1 MPAKLRADQIATP
14 AGAFFNSPA
23 AAPFGAALRQPNR
36 FFLGVG
42 HAHGGQTD
50 GNVTGG
56 SWLQSFASPNAQADF
71 TKVVG
76 WDYFEDLARLA
87 SVSDFGIAISGVS
100 RTNGAD
106 AIGVNGAV
114 VASSIGGN
122 AWGGYYDGARVVTG
136 SGSVTG
142 IEINSAQVAE
152 PSPGNAGWTEFF
164 HMGKTP
170 VKPPV
175 VGQVV
180 TLGLAAGSDALV
192 FGRSYA
198 SDTAI
203 GIGNNGGAFWTG
215 INFNFSAI
223 MREGIADDR
232 SSPGMLGYARAIS
245 LAHEQGLSWYSSLAQ
260 IVDAGDFEVG
270 RTYIIQ
276 TVGTTDFTLIG
287 AAANTIGVGFTAT
300 GEGSGDGTA
309 SLVGSQAEVLRIYSA
324 ITSASVRQ
332 SLEFN
337 DSVISFNERSGG
349 DGGASLFQIDYR
361 NDAAAN
367 VFVSASG
374 TAGSPSIGVRGTAT
388 NIALTLA
395 PKGTGWVAFGSINNV
410 PEYANDEA
418 ADSGG
423 LNIGGIYRTGS
434 ELKVRAE

>member
-122 AWGGYYDGARVVTG
+122 AWGGYYDGARVVAG
-136 SGSVTG
+136 AGSVTG

-170 VKPPV
+170 MKAPV
-175 VGQVV
+175 VGQCVA
-180 TLGLAAGSDALV
+180 LGLGGGSDALV

-215 INFNFSAI
+215 INFRFNAI
-223 MREGIADDR
+223 MREGMTDDR
-232 SSPGMLGYARAIS
+232 SAPGLQGYARAIG
-245 LAHEQGLSWYSSLAQ
+245 LAHEQGLSWYSSIAQ
-260 IVDAGDFEVG
+260 IFTAGAFATG

-300 GEGSGDGTA
+300 GAGSGDGTA

-337 DSVISFNERSGG
+337 DSVISFNERSGP
-349 DGGASLFQIDYR
+349 GAALFQIDYR
-361 NDAAAN
+361 TDAAAN
-367 VFVSASG
+367 VYVGAAASG
-374 TAGSPSIGVRGTAT
+374 SSPKVGVRGTLA

-395 PKGTGWVAFGSINNV
+395 PKGTGWVTFGNIGNV

-434 ELKVRAE
+434 ELKVRVA